1 MYTSRSETTSRFSGG
16 KMLARRCGTPPRQGK
31 QSVWTPT
38 AKAAGAK
45 RIYFGGRS
53 PALTRPPLLL
63 RNGDDDYLTKQGRKR
78 NRKKSFW
85 VTEGEWKAIEKI
97 AAGTGMGIGE
107 YLRISALGKTIY
119 QIEELKPVLHE
130 LKCISRNLN
139 QLTMLSHQGVIR
151 MVNLNATADGIG
163 RCYEAINR
171 LYADTDAVIQSGG

>member
-1 MYTSRSETTSRFSGG
+1 MYTGRSETTSRFSGG

-38 AKAAGAK
+38 AK
-45 RIYFGGRS
+45 GGRS
-53 PALTRPPLLL
+53 QTHLFLGQKPRAYAPPLLL
-63 RNGDDDYLTKQGRKR
+63 RNGDDHYLTKQGRKR

-97 AAGTGMGIGE
+97 AAGIGMGIGE

-139 QLTMLSHQGVIR
+139 QLTMLSHQGVVR
-151 MVNLNATADGIG
+151 TVNLTATADGIG

-171 LYADTDAVIQSGG
+171 LYADTDAVIQGGG

>member
-1 MYTSRSETTSRFSGG
+1 MEPERF
-16 KMLARRCGTPPRQGK
+16 ARRCGTPLRQGK

-38 AKAAGAK
+38 AK
-45 RIYFGGRS
+45 GGWS
-53 PALTRPPLLL
+53 QTHLFLGQKPQTPLLL
-63 RNGDDDYLTKQGRKR
+63 RNGDDHYLTKQGRKR

-139 QLTMLSHQGVIR
+139 QLTMLSHQGVVR
-151 MVNLNATADGIG
+151 TVNLTAASDAIG
-163 RCYEAINR
+163 RCYQAINK
-171 LYADTDAVIQSGG
+171 LYANTDGVIGSGEN

>member
-1 MYTSRSETTSRFSGG
+1 MPVGSVSLSDSG
-16 KMLARRCGTPPRQGK
+16 KMLARFSGASRAFGLPP
-31 QSVWTPT
+31 P
-38 AKAAGAK
+38 KAAGAK
-45 RIYFGGRS
+45 RIYFWGRS

-63 RNGDDDYLTKQGRKR
+63 RNGDDYYLTKQGRKR

-85 VTEGEWKAIEKI
+85 VTNSEWKAIEKI

-139 QLTMLSHQGVIR
+139 QLTMLSHQGVVR
-151 MVNLNATADGIG
+151 TVNLTATADGIG

-171 LYADTDAVIQSGG
+171 LYADTDAVIQGGG

>member
-1 MYTSRSETTSRFSGG
+1 M
-16 KMLARRCGTPPRQGK
+16 A
-31 QSVWTPT
+31 
-38 AKAAGAK
+38 
-45 RIYFGGRS
+45 
-53 PALTRPPLLL
+53 
-63 RNGDDDYLTKQGRKR
+63 TKGRKR
-78 NRKKSFW
+78 NRTKSFW
-85 VTEGEWKAIEKI
+85 VTDREWKSIEKI
-97 AAGTGMGIGE
+97 AAGIGMGIGE